1 MSSLPC
7 VRCFGRHAEC
17 ERGESPPC
25 ASCRRKKH
33 GIGRCVEIPPPFRE
47 EVGNL
52 VSRST
57 RRGRVGGSNARLR
70 KELCKRITQWRKSH
84 GQTVATALAAPTM
97 VVELQRQLDAANE
110 RIKELE
116 GMNEI
121 LEGELESMRE
131 HEELAEENDESSRE
145 GIESDADSA
154 EPSEESIDDYI
165 MGDDPAG
172 DALAAALE
180 GWEDS
185 SAEASTHSS

>member
-1 MSSLPC
+1 
-7 VRCFGRHAEC
+7 
-17 ERGESPPC
+17 
-25 ASCRRKKH
+25 
-33 GIGRCVEIPPPFRE
+33 
-47 EVGNL
+47 
-52 VSRST
+52 
-57 RRGRVGGSNARLR
+57 
-70 KELCKRITQWRKSH
+70 
-84 GQTVATALAAPTM
+84 M

-110 RIKELE
+110 RIEELE

-131 HEELAEENDESSRE
+131 HEELAEENDESSWE

-154 EPSEESIDDYI
+154 EPSEEFIDDYI